1 MTPTTQTTPTTPNNP
16 TTPPAPDAQPIAR
29 RLIDTSFADGTP
41 LTHLRT
47 TFDDTESEWR
57 EWMDGELAKPGTA
70 AVALRLHGQPGVV
83 VMPEAMHVLTLETLI
98 GILRTEAGTTVGG
111 DPDDPEANA
120 AAWLIRLP
128 EP

>member
-1 MTPTTQTTPTTPNNP
+1 MTPNNP
-16 TTPPAPDAQPIAR
+16 TTPLPQNA
-29 RLIDTSFADGTP
+29 TFADGTP
-41 LTHLRT
+41 LTRLRT
-47 TFDDTESEWR
+47 AFDENEAEWR
-57 EWMDGELAKPGTA
+57 EWMDGELAKPGTV

-83 VMPEAMHVLTLETLI
+83 VMPPAMEVNTLETLI